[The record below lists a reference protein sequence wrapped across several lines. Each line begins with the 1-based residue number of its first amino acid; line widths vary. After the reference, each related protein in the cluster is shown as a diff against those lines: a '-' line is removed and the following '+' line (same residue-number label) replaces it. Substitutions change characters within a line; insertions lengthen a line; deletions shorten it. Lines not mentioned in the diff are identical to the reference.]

1 MERQAQPLLPGA
13 EPSACRRRSYD
24 PCASAGTRVL
34 VHVWAAVPF
43 CFLPSSQEPVVHG
56 HNNNTTI
63 LLLLLGI
70 AALCKHVKH
79 THTLRVCVSDQQH
92 RRAMHQ
98 THTNWC
104 VCVCVCVRANEWCA
118 KPKTLNRAK
127 HVYDYVCV
135 RMRVYMCLRVRGV

>member
-1 MERQAQPLLPGA
+1 MRF
-13 EPSACRRRSYD
+13 CWYT
-24 PCASAGTRVL
+24 CVGTRVGSCAL
-34 VHVWAAVPF
+34 L
-43 CFLPSSQEPVVHG
+43 FLAFLSRTRHG

-104 VCVCVCVRANEWCA
+104 VCVCVCVRANEWCVS